1 MTKRQDV
8 QAKAAAALEKKAR
21 YGADIDFSH
30 YVEEQQ
36 GVRQAADPASL
47 PEKQRETMASV
58 GFEADASD
66 RAASF
71 MQIDH
76 QVMQCQVQQ
85 EALELLSTSEAAK
98 KYPEL
103 VEKYWWRAM
112 APDADK
118 YTARTATH
126 AEQGYFIRVRA
137 GQKVTCPLQACMF
150 ISQEGLIQDVH
161 NIIIVEPGAELDIIS
176 GCATDPD
183 VKEGVHIG
191 VSEIYIEKDAKLSFT
206 MIHRWGEKVSVR
218 PRTGTIVEE
227 NGVYLSNYICL
238 EKATDVQ
245 MDPTTYLVG
254 KGAVARINSI
264 VVAPEGSNLDIG
276 GRAIMDAENT
286 RAELIARTIST
297 GGQILNRGHLLGRA
311 PNSKA
316 HLECNGLLLNP
327 KGVIHAIPE
336 LEARTDNAELSHEA
350 AVGKIA
356 PDEIEYLMARGLSE
370 EEATATIVRGFLKVN
385 IEGLPEALA
394 AEIDKTLNAFSLNK
408 GM

>member
-1 MTKRQDV
+1 MTHQQEAMEKAV
-8 QAKAAAALEKKAR
+8 AAKDKKAL
-21 YGADIDFSH
+21 YGADIDFAH
-30 YVEEQQ
+30 YPDKE
-36 GVRQAADPASL
+36 GAAKGLIDPATL
-47 PEKQRETMASV
+47 PEKQKRTLASV

-66 RAASF
+66 RAGTY
-71 MQIDH
+71 MQLDH
-76 QVMQCQVQQ
+76 EVVQCQVH
-85 EALELLSTSEAAK
+85 EDGLELMGTQEAAK
-98 KYPEL
+98 RYPEL

-118 YTARTATH
+118 YTSRAAVH
-126 AEQGYFIRVRA
+126 QEQGYFIRVRA
-137 GQKVTCPLQACMF
+137 GKKVTCPLQACLF
-150 ISQEGLIQDVH
+150 IGQEGLIQDVH
-161 NIIIVEPGAELDIIS
+161 NIIIVEPGAELNIIS

-183 VKEGVHIG
+183 VREGVHIG
-191 VSEIYIEKDAKLSFT
+191 VSEFYVEKDAKLSFT
-206 MIHRWGEKVSVR
+206 MIHHWGEKVSVR

-245 MDPTTYLVG
+245 MYPTVYLAG
-254 KGAVARINSI
+254 EGAVARLNSI
-264 VVAPEGSNLDIG
+264 LAAPVGSNLDIG
-276 GRAIMDAENT
+276 GRAVMQAEKT
-286 RAELIARTIST
+286 RAEIITRTIST
-297 GGQILNRGHLLGRA
+297 GGVVINRGHLVGLK

-327 KGVIHAIPE
+327 QGVIHAVPE

-370 EEATATIVRGFLKVN
+370 EEATSTIVRGFLKVN
-385 IEGLPEALA
+385 IEGLPPALA
-394 AEIDKTLNAFSLNK
+394 TAIDQALDAFTLNK